1 MKKAFVVCM
10 VCMAAVLL
18 FATAQVQAA
27 AEVVPIEGVKYNVNA
42 SLADNLK
49 PLVGKYVCITLK
61 SGTVLAGTVKAVGDQ
76 MVHLEKLE
84 RKDFFDALIRM
95 DEIAAIDTKFRDFQR

>member
-1 MKKAFVVCM
+1 MKYPH
-10 VCMAAVLL
+10 AAGRVLKMII
-18 FATAQVQAA
+18 AA
-27 AEVVPIEGVKYNVNA
+27 G
-42 SLADNLK
+42 L
-49 PLVGKYVCITLK
+49 
-61 SGTVLAGTVKAVGDQ
+61 LAGCTVKAVGDQ